1 MDLTTDKFYHS
12 VVLLLIGIVILLATV
27 TYLFYLF
34 KFEKDYSEYK
44 ACVIN
49 LARRRDRMLDFGR
62 HYNLPVKYEIIDA
75 VDGRTL
81 DAN

>member
-34 KFEKDYSEYK
+34 KFEKD
-44 ACVIN
+44 
-49 LARRRDRMLDFGR
+49 
-62 HYNLPVKYEIIDA
+62 
-75 VDGRTL
+75 
-81 DAN
+81 